1 LIQPAAADAEAMLRD
16 AVETHCEIAAA
27 KSITLEATAEESLP
41 NVLADRERIAQVFS
55 NLIGNALKFTPS
67 GGRVSVRGWRATSGV
82 RFAVEDTGPG
92 IPPEDQGHV
101 FDRFWQAQKAGMG
114 TGLGLSIAKSIVE
127 GHGGSIRVES
137 TPGQGSRFE
146 FSLPTITDTNGQAG
160 STTRGAGQERHWV
173 AACRPPS

>member
-1 LIQPAAADAEAMLRD
+1 M
-16 AVETHCEIAAA
+16 
-27 KSITLEATAEESLP
+27 
-41 NVLADRERIAQVFS
+41 
-55 NLIGNALKFTPS
+55 
-67 GGRVSVRGWRATSGV
+67 RGWRATPEV

-101 FDRFWQAQKAGMG
+101 FDRFWQARNASRMG

-146 FSLPTITDTNGQAG
+146 FSLPMTAEASPRAEPGSPRVPDDHHWITACSQPPAAHPTRAAQRAG
-160 STTRGAGQERHWV
+160 A
-173 AACRPPS
+173 

>member
-1 LIQPAAADAEAMLRD
+1 MLREALD
-16 AVETHCEIAAA
+16 MHCEIAAA
-27 KSITLEATAEESLP
+27 KSIRLEATAEESLP
-41 NVLADRERIAQVFS
+41 SVLADRERIAQVFS

-92 IPPEDQGHV
+92 IPPEDQAHV
-101 FDRFWQAQKAGMG
+101 FDRFWQAQSASRTG

-137 TPGQGSRFE
+137 MPGRGSRFE
-146 FSLPTITDTNGQAG
+146 FSLPMTGE
-160 STTRGAGQERHWV
+160 AGQTEDGVRGKRRDHNWV
-173 AACRPPS
+173 TGCRQPSGG

>member
-1 LIQPAAADAEAMLRD
+1 M
-16 AVETHCEIAAA
+16 
-27 KSITLEATAEESLP
+27 
-41 NVLADRERIAQVFS
+41 LADRERIAQVFS

-67 GGRVSVRGWRATSGV
+67 GGRVSVRGWRARTGV

-101 FDRFWQAQKAGMG
+101 FDRYWQAQSSSRMG
-114 TGLGLSIAKSIVE
+114 TGLGLSIAKAIVE

-146 FSLPTITDTNGQAG
+146 FNLPLTGETDVPVEAG
-160 STTRGAGQERHWV
+160 EPAAQRERHWV
-173 AACRPPS
+173 TACRPS